1 MVFCRC
7 SLQLVRPI
15 HWPSML
21 AWHPLNPWF
30 KDRPWCWTLA
40 RKGLFSSTSD
50 EAPGLFLASTDE
62 HCYIHTYAIIHT
74 YIYIIYTYIYIYVNI
89 HMYIC
94 FWNLS
99 ICTLFIIYM
108 HLYAHIF
115 IYAHKSSE
123 CCCWHLIQVFAD
135 TSITSLNQVVL
146 GEHRSW
152 QPLPVF
158 IDPIHSRPRIM
169 ASAQSSVEINTE
181 INTTGS
187 SEERDRQVNAAMSPG
202 TSKMWKNEEIRW
214 WHLCV

>member
-1 MVFCRC
+1 MLPSTGQTNPLTKYVGMAPAEP
-7 SLQLVRPI
+7 LVQGPPLVLNTGEERSFLLDQWRSTRPFFGLNSYTVSHTYIYNHIYIFICKHTHVYMFLEFI
-15 HWPSML
+15 HLYTIYYLYAFIFTYIYICTQIIRM
-21 AWHPLNPWF
+21 
-30 KDRPWCWTLA
+30 
-40 RKGLFSSTSD
+40 
-50 EAPGLFLASTDE
+50 LFLAS
-62 HCYIHTYAIIHT
+62 
-74 YIYIIYTYIYIYVNI
+74 
-89 HMYIC
+89 
-94 FWNLS
+94 
-99 ICTLFIIYM
+99 
-108 HLYAHIF
+108 
-115 IYAHKSSE
+115 
-123 CCCWHLIQVFAD
+123 IQVFAD

-214 WHLCV
+214 WHSLRVNMFSMWENSNG